1 MVVNRLGEKAAV
13 AVPAHDAAVIF
24 VSEVLPRLGEGVVLL
39 LFGVSYPNHSNFV
52 QGGKYAD
59 AAQFLLQAALG
70 HNALYTMHVT
80 LNQTLVARR
89 TFSAGIYI
97 YTRTDTDTDTHTYIH
112 IYMYVYVYHILHV
125 FIIYI

>member
-1 MVVNRLGEKAAV
+1 MSLASGGDEVVSRLGEKAAV

-24 VSEVLPRLGEGVVLL
+24 VSEVLPRLGGGVVLL
-39 LFGVSYPNHSNFV
+39 LFGVSYPNHSNFA

-70 HNALYTMHVT
+70 HNALYTVHVT
-80 LNQTLVARR
+80 LNRTLVARR

-97 YTRTDTDTDTHTYIH
+97 YTHAHTHTHTHTY
-112 IYMYVYVYHILHV
+112 M
-125 FIIYI
+125 